1 MLLHPAT
8 SPPNGQR
15 ARNIAKELPERG
27 WYIFA
32 GVLSV
37 LAGMVVIACPISS
50 IVILAI
56 VAGAWLAVIGTA
68 QIVWARQ
75 ARKAA
80 TNVERV
86 VDSLTPSTIG

>member
-1 MLLHPAT
+1 
-8 SPPNGQR
+8 
-15 ARNIAKELPERG
+15 
-27 WYIFA
+27 
-32 GVLSV
+32 V
-37 LAGMVVIACPISS
+37 VVIAWPISS

-68 QIVWARQ
+68 QIVWARK

-86 VDSLTPSTIG
+86 VDTLKPSTVS